1 MIDLSLIGI
10 GTGNPDHIT
19 REAIA
24 AMNAAD
30 LVLIPLKGPEKTEL
44 AELRRALLAQH
55 LTKPATRLVEFDL
68 PQRDAEGA
76 PYARRVSDWHDAI
89 AEAWERAITEA
100 LGPAPEAKV
109 ALLIWGDPMLYDSS
123 LRIAERL
130 KARLQITPR
139 VIPGITAIQAL
150 CAAHAIPLNSV
161 GDPVTLTTGRQ
172 LRDHGW
178 PAGVQTVVVMLD
190 GDCAFRTLDPE
201 GIEIWW
207 GGCVAMPQERL
218 IAGLLREVADK
229 IVTTRAALRADL
241 GWVMDIYLMRRS
253 Q

>member
-19 REAIA
+19 REAIT
-24 AMNAAD
+24 AMNDAD
-30 LVLIPLKGPEKTEL
+30 LILIPLKGPEKTEL

-55 LTKPATRLVEFDL
+55 LTNPATRLVEFDL
-68 PQRDAEGA
+68 PHRDAEGA

-89 AEAWERAITEA
+89 AEAWECAITEA
-100 LGPAPEAKV
+100 LGPDPEAKV

-123 LRIAERL
+123 LRIADRL
-130 KARLQITPR
+130 KTRLQITPR
-139 VIPGITAIQAL
+139 VIPGISAIQAL

-161 GDPVTLTTGRQ
+161 GDPVTLTTGRKI
-172 LRDHGW
+172 RDHGW
-178 PAGVQTVVVMLD
+178 PEGAQTVVVMLD

-218 IAGLLREVADK
+218 VAGPLSEVAEK
-229 IVTTRAALRADL
+229 ILTTRAALRADL

-253 Q
+253 G